1 VTSRLCLYIAQRV
14 LEEQEVSHKLQ
25 CACALWTVL
34 IRPALTAFIAVD
46 TLLER
51 YRRERR
57 DARASGSPSNGPPRA
72 RVRRSGSDLG
82 SSLSLQDL
90 SLTADKNAPVT
101 VPPTDSTEQDESQ
114 PKRPSPIRSTSSQES
129 PRHLSAHLGI
139 KELLPEDHTDPILSL
154 VNQMREQRMSSVAN
168 AGQYIFT
175 YLALLAGI
183 SQELAEE
190 GITAASPVA

>member
-1 VTSRLCLYIAQRV
+1 MDYANTYCFA
-14 LEEQEVSHKLQ
+14 
-25 CACALWTVL
+25 
-34 IRPALTAFIAVD
+34 AFIAVD

-57 DARASGSPSNGPPRA
+57 AGRTSGSPSNGPPRA

-82 SSLSLQDL
+82 SSLTLQDL
-90 SLTADKNAPVT
+90 TLTEEGTLA
-101 VPPTDSTEQDESQ
+101 STLPSAEPKETALGESNS
-114 PKRPSPIRSTSSQES
+114 KRPAVIRSTSSQES
-129 PRHLSAHLGI
+129 PRHLQAHLGI
-139 KELLPEDHTDPILSL
+139 KDLLPEDHSDPILAL

-190 GITAASPVA
+190 GVTAVSPVA